1 MTDVD
6 CCKSTYRNY
15 TSEMFWKLWKMK
27 CSGNHCSFC
36 VDWNS
41 WTWIQCQFNAEWSQT
56 KWQIPDDQSNV
67 TQNWEAKIA
76 VIGFASVL
84 LCRQHHCASNS
95 CRYNHQRPHKQKNLM
110 PSCWVPFR
118 LFWSL
123 LPAPACVLLQLK
135 TAGVLPLPA
144 SLSLYMYGHMVFPT
158 NGVMYFVGWVL
169 KH

>member
-95 CRYNHQRPHKQKNLM
+95 CRYNHQRPHKQKK
-110 PSCWVPFR
+110 PHAK
-118 LFWSL
+118 L
-123 LPAPACVLLQLK
+123 LGTFSPLLISAAS
-135 TAGVLPLPA
+135 TCMCIASIEDGGRPA
-144 SLSLYMYGHMVFPT
+144 SSCISVSLHVRT
-158 NGVMYFVGWVL
+158 HGVPN
-169 KH
+169 